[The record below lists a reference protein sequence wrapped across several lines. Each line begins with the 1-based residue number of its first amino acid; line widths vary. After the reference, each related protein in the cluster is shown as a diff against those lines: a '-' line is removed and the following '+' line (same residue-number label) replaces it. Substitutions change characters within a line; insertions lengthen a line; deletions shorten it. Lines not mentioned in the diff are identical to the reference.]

1 MIVQWRLPINLD
13 CKAIFASGLKET
25 CMLAVFYV
33 LMQKFPSILSLT
45 LQEDGVDIVQGI
57 QNILKSSA
65 SLEPLIKDLPNKWPT
80 IKLVLSRIATEG
92 TSKAYQGAT
101 LLHYDDEMSLIVR
114 NRCWMI
120 FRICLNQSSIAKH
133 GQTQNCFVWFLLS
146 WTLVVGLLLEFPL
159 TVLM

>member
-1 MIVQWRLPINLD
+1 MIDDSSVKAANKSRLQGYL
-13 CKAIFASGLKET
+13 CKWSEGN
-25 CMLAVFYV
+25 MLAGCV
-33 LMQKFPSILSLT
+33 LCVDAEIPSILSLT

-101 LLHYDDEMSLIVR
+101 LLHYDDEMSLIDR
-114 NRCWMI
+114 NRC
-120 FRICLNQSSIAKH
+120 
-133 GQTQNCFVWFLLS
+133 
-146 WTLVVGLLLEFPL
+146 
-159 TVLM
+159 

>member
-25 CMLAVFYV
+25 CSLAVFYV
-33 LMQKFPSILSLT
+33 LMQKFPSILNLT

-65 SLEPLIKDLPNKWPT
+65 SFEPLIKDLPNKWPT

-120 FRICLNQSSIAKH
+120 FRICLNQS
-133 GQTQNCFVWFLLS
+133 LLS
-146 WTLVVGLLLEFPL
+146 MVRHKTASFDSCFPGHS
-159 TVLM
+159 